1 MPYPNG
7 VNTVNIVKAQNA
19 YPSFPG
25 SGSLGQEATMPYPQA
40 VTGGPV
46 STGNSGGGTA
56 AQVAAA
62 VGETG
67 QPVTWWVALAAI
79 LVALMYFS
87 TKYDDGQ
94 YANLRASAYNIFT
107 VTLAAIVGISLFK
120 LLFTKFPVPGLST
133 IVLSV

>member
-1 MPYPNG
+1 MYPSG
-7 VNTVNIVKAQNA
+7 VNTVNVVPANNV

-25 SGSLGQEATMPYPQA
+25 GGSLGLEATMPYPQA
-40 VTGGPV
+40 VTGTGSGQSNNNSNPV
-46 STGNSGGGTA
+46 A
-56 AQVAAA
+56 IAAA

-67 QPVTWWVALAAI
+67 QPITWWVALAAI

-87 TKYDDGQ
+87 THYDDGQ
-94 YANLRASAYNIFT
+94 YANLKASAYNIFT

-133 IVLSV
+133 IILSV

>member
-1 MPYPNG
+1 MYPVG
-7 VNTVNIVKAQNA
+7 VNTVNVVKANNI
-19 YPSFPG
+19 YPSYPG
-25 SGSLGQEATMPYPQA
+25 SGSLGVEATMPYPQA
-40 VTGGPV
+40 VTG
-46 STGNSGGGTA
+46 SGQNTNDNNPA
-56 AQVAAA
+56 SVAAA
-62 VGETG
+62 VGATG
-67 QPVTWWVALAAI
+67 QPLAWWVALAAV

-87 TKYDDGQ
+87 TKYDDGS